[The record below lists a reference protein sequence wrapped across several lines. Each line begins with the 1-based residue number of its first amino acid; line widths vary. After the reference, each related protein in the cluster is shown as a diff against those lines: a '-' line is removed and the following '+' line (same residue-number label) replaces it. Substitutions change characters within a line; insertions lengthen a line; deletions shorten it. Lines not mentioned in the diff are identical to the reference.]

1 MTSMKIEGG
10 AQLAKALQQLSVR
23 VSKNV
28 LRETLKT
35 VAAPPIQ
42 QSAAGRV
49 ARAPGAP
56 DLADHIAISTA
67 RAEAGPTASVVVGP
81 SVEKR
86 QDGTRKKPISFGLQG
101 KYLEFGTARTKMRAF
116 MRPAFDQNASK
127 SIPAIASAL
136 WHAIISRKYS
146 TEIADRV
153 SAGQRDGTL

>member
-101 KYLEFGTARTKMRAF
+101 KYLEFGTARTKMQPF
-116 MRPAFDQNASK
+116 LRPAFDEQAPAV
-127 SIPAIASAL
+127 IPEVGTAL
-136 WHAIISRKYS
+136 WNALTR
-146 TEIADRV
+146 R
-153 SAGQRDGTL
+153 GLL